1 MTATFTAK
9 DVQELRQR
17 TGAGMMDC
25 KKALEE
31 NQGNMEAAVDYLR
44 KKGIAK
50 AEKRAGRTASE
61 GAVMIEIAPDA
72 TSGVMVEVNSETDFV
87 SRNADF
93 QALARSV
100 AQHALATPGAG
111 DAATL
116 LAAPVAS
123 KGGKALD
130 DVMKESA
137 AVMGEALG
145 VRRAVRYDAAN
156 GVVGSYVHFNGKIG
170 VLVEVEAANGDKGEE
185 LVNLAKTLAEH
196 VAAAAPL
203 GVDKD
208 TVPADVV
215 ERERAIFVDQVR
227 QSGKPENMIDK
238 IVTGKVEAYYKDV
251 ALLHQMWV
259 REPKTSIASV
269 VADAAKKVGGPIT
282 VKRFARFQLGQE

>member
-61 GAVMIEIAPDA
+61 GAVVVEVAPDGA
-72 TSGVMVEVNSETDFV
+72 SGAMVEVNSETDFV
-87 SRNADF
+87 ARNADF
-93 QALARSV
+93 QTLARSI
-100 AQHALATPGAG
+100 AQHAFATQGAG
-111 DAATL
+111 DAQTL

-123 KGGKALD
+123 KGGNSLET
-130 DVMKESA
+130 VVKEAS
-137 AVMGEALG
+137 AVMGEALQL
-145 VRRAVRYDAAN
+145 RRAVRYDAPKGA
-156 GVVGSYVHFNGKIG
+156 VGSYVHFNGKIG
-170 VLVEVEAANGDKGEE
+170 VLVEVEAQNGARGEE
-185 LVNLAKTLAEH
+185 LVNLARTLAEH

-208 TVPADVV
+208 SVPADVV

-251 ALLHQMWV
+251 ALVHQMWV
-259 REPKTSIASV
+259 REPKTPISQVIAETS
-269 VADAAKKVGGPIT
+269 KKVGAPVT
-282 VKRFARFQLGQE
+282 VKRFARFMLGQE

>member
-93 QALARSV
+93 QALARAV

-123 KGGKALD
+123 KGGKSLD

-185 LVNLAKTLAEH
+185 LVTLAKTLAEH

-269 VADAAKKVGGPIT
+269 VAEAAKKVGGPIT

>member
-1 MTATFTAK
+1 MPTFTAK

-25 KKALEE
+25 KKALED
-31 NQGNMEAAVDYLR
+31 NSGDLQAAVDYLR

-50 AEKRAGRTASE
+50 AEKRAGKSTSE
-61 GAVMIEIAPDA
+61 GAVVAETRGGTGAL
-72 TSGVMVEVNSETDFV
+72 VEVNCETDFV
-87 SRNADF
+87 ARTDDF
-93 QALARSV
+93 QNLAKALARQAAAS
-100 AQHALATPGAG
+100 
-111 DAATL
+111 DAATDANGL
-116 LAAPVAS
+116 LAVTDDGKPVEEVVKEAS
-123 KGGKALD
+123 ARL
-130 DVMKESA
+130 
-137 AVMGEALG
+137 GEAVN
-145 VRRAVRYDAAN
+145 VRRVVRYASDRGA
-156 GVVGSYVHFNGKIG
+156 VGAYVHFNGKIG
-170 VLVEVEAANGDKGEE
+170 VLVEVEAGNGDQGEA
-185 LVNLAKTLAEH
+185 VVGLARTLAEH

-227 QSGKPENMIDK
+227 ASGKPEAMIDK

-259 REPKTSIASV
+259 REPKTPISQV
-269 VADAAKKVGGPIT
+269 VAEAAKKLGAPIT